1 MLPSPAA
8 ERRAVEQATFSM
20 EKWQYGES
28 LTLHT
33 ESISIRAS
41 MNSDGRNT
49 LRALSR
55 LPLRIGGMY
64 YIIALSL
71 LAASCGT
78 SEPKQPDLP
87 QQPDNWVNSILLGPD
102 STLKFIG
109 KTKDF
114 VITTVSEAR
123 ELQGPRTVSIG
134 DVIEGIRVD
143 AIRCSFFSNNAF
155 YGQQYM
161 WRGRWG
167 CQAGRSREEIE
178 NSVGP
183 DGEKR
188 FDYLYISP
196 VTLKN

>member
-1 MLPSPAA
+1 
-8 ERRAVEQATFSM
+8 
-20 EKWQYGES
+20 
-28 LTLHT
+28 
-33 ESISIRAS
+33 
-41 MNSDGRNT
+41 MNSVGRNT
-49 LRALSR
+49 HRTLTR
-55 LPLRIGGMY
+55 LPLTIPGVHC
-64 YIIALSL
+64 IIAISL
-71 LAASCGT
+71 FAASCGT
-78 SEPKQPDLP
+78 SESKQPDLP
-87 QQPDNWVNSILLGPD
+87 QQPDNWVSSFLLDPD
-102 STLKFIG
+102 STLKYIG

-114 VITTVSEAR
+114 FKTTVSEAR
-123 ELQGPRTVSIG
+123 ELQGPQAVSIG
-134 DVIEGIRVD
+134 DDIEGIRVG

-155 YGQQYM
+155 YDGQQYM